1 MPTSCCEI
9 ATPPISQVSFG
20 NGLGNAR
27 TSAVQ
32 IRLTRPLKIRTR
44 PIVTITIVSSG
55 ARSIGRMTTRCDAE
69 AEPEGDHERQAEREP
84 VVQPWFSISVQAM

>member
-44 PIVTITIVSSG
+44 PIVTITVVSSG
-55 ARSIGRMTTRCDAE
+55 ARSIGRMTTRSTPRPSPKAITSVRPK
-69 AEPEGDHERQAEREP
+69 ASHSFT
-84 VVQPWFSISVQAM
+84 PWFSISVQAM